1 MSREAIQTGPIF
13 RMGAGLRPRGPFG
26 RLNERRIAFWR
37 VLSCGSGAG
46 SVEFAD
52 VGQVASRA
60 DGAAKQGKGLPSVST
75 KSCDE
80 A

>member
-1 MSREAIQTGPIF
+1 MPT
-13 RMGAGLRPRGPFG
+13 G
-26 RLNERRIAFWR
+26 RLNEMRREFGR

-52 VGQVASRA
+52 VGQVACRA
-60 DGAAKQGKGLPSVST
+60 DGAAQQGKGLPSVST